1 MVSRGFKKILCGVL
15 LWTAVSFS
23 GVLVDRVVVS
33 VNSEPIL
40 ESDVKMAMLFYG
52 APRKEV
58 IAKLVENML
67 LYQFLL
73 GKGLK
78 VDEELINQALEN
90 IAIANKTNLEDLSK
104 ELSKENLT
112 LEDLRR
118 FLEKEIIA
126 TTGLAAFLEREVKVS
141 DVEVELERLK
151 AGEVKKVR
159 DIELL
164 VVDKK
169 DKEKLREIFD
179 PKKELDEMAKEMG
192 LKVERLRVERGELV
206 ESLDK
211 EIWQVGIG
219 EIAIA
224 EDEEHVYI
232 AKVRSQEDVYEGRS
246 LEDIKQEI
254 LLKKIS
260 QRRQELLERL
270 RKSSFIKIIQ

>member
-23 GVLVDRVVVS
+23 RVLVDRVVVS